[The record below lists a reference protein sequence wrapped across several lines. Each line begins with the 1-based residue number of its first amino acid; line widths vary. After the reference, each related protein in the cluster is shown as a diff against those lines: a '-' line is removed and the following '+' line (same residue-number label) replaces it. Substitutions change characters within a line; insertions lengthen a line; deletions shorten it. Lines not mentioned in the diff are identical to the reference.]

1 MDVISW
7 IGIAAAAIG
16 GIVTIIGGI
25 RKFHQAVIMP
35 IVNHFKRVN
44 QLMSDVGEI
53 KKKLAYELNANGGN
67 SLKDH
72 VKKYGQQVSR
82 IEGIVLAILSS
93 SDKGVWI
100 SDELGGCVWLSA
112 WFDKELGWNVAD
124 MLGNGWKNVVHPN
137 DRDKV
142 VKEFAESV
150 KDGRDFIMDYNY
162 VHKNDNQKIIRV
174 HAVSQPIKRSDG
186 EVIGYIGFV
195 TQIAPENV

>member
-1 MDVISW
+1 MEISSL
-7 IGIAAAAIG
+7 IGVVAG
-16 GIVTIIGGI
+16 GITGIIAIVTGLK
-25 RKFHQAVIMP
+25 KFCQYVVMP
-35 IVNHFKRVN
+35 IKEHFEKVH
-44 QLMSDVGEI
+44 QCFQDVSEM
-53 KKKLAYELNANGGN
+53 KKKLAYELNAYGGN

-72 VKKYGQQVSR
+72 VKKFGQQVSR

-100 SDELGGCVWLSA
+100 SDEKGSA
-112 WFDKELGWNVAD
+112 LWISCWFDKKLGWNVAD
-124 MLGNGWKNVVHPN
+124 MLGNGWKNVVHPT

-142 VKEFAESV
+142 AKEFAEAV

-162 VHKNDNQKIIRV
+162 IHKDDSQKTMKV

-195 TQIAPENV
+195 TELNP